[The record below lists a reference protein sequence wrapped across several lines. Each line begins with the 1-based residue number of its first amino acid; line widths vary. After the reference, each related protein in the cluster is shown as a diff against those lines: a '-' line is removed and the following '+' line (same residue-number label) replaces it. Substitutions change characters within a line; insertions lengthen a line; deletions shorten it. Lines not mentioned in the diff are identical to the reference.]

1 MATLATSTNT
11 LADIVARTAPDGSI
25 EREIASRV
33 ARKNEILQ
41 VLPWKEGNKPDG
53 NQIVR
58 VNKLPTVGYHKF
70 NEGTSKSKAGFEQKT
85 DSTGLIK
92 VFSDIDVELARLNNF
107 EAGFRRSEDM
117 QFAEAMNQQFA
128 SDLIYGTTVGTPE
141 KFIGLAPRYATV
153 STVRNNEGYY
163 MINGGGTGT
172 DNTSM
177 WVLSLGE
184 DGVYGIYGK
193 GGTAGLSM
201 SDKGK
206 VWVTDASSND
216 YEVYRTEW
224 RWEVGLQVK
233 RPGAAVRICNID
245 KSNLVGETSAADLS
259 VLLQRSMNLIEEGL
273 GQKVILVNK
282 TVRAWLGI
290 QASKETTLGLHM
302 IEDTFGKP
310 ILSFWGTPILTHDA
324 ITNAEATVTGTF
336 QSDI

>member
-1 MATLATSTNT
+1 MTTLATTTNT

-41 VLPWKEGNKPDG
+41 VLPWKEGNKADG

-58 VNKLPTVGYHKF
+58 NTKLPTVGYQKF
-70 NEGTSKSKAGFEQKT
+70 NAGTAKSKAGFEQKT
-85 DSTGLIK
+85 DSVGVIK
-92 VFSDIDVELARLNNF
+92 VFSDIDCELAKMNNY

-117 QFAEAMNQQFA
+117 AFAEAMNQQFA
-128 SDLIYGTTVGTPE
+128 SDLVYGNTVLTPE
-141 KFIGLAPRYATV
+141 KFVGLAPRYAAAG
-153 STVRNNEGYY
+153 TVRNNESYY
-163 MINGGGTGT
+163 MINGGGTST
-172 DNTSM
+172 DNTSI

-193 GGTAGLSM
+193 GGQAGLKM
-201 SDKGK
+201 TDHGK

-216 YEVYRTEW
+216 YQVFRSEW

-245 KSNLVGETSAADLS
+245 KSNLTGETSAADLS
-259 VLLQRSMNLIEEGL
+259 VLLQRAMNLIEDGL
-273 GQKVILVNK
+273 GQKVILCNK
-282 TVRAWLGI
+282 TTRAWLGI
-290 QASKETTLGLHM
+290 QASKESTLGLHM

-310 ILSFWGTPILTHDA
+310 IPSFWGTPILLHDG